1 MQWLLFAPFKITER
15 HGRARIQSVVL
26 PQAKRMS
33 GDDPDRFQLR
43 VSAKQRGLQGVL
55 PKGSTC
61 SRLACKGPHTFG

>member
-1 MQWLLFAPFKITER
+1 
-15 HGRARIQSVVL
+15 
-26 PQAKRMS
+26 MS

-43 VSAKQRGLQGVL
+43 VSAKQRGLQDVL